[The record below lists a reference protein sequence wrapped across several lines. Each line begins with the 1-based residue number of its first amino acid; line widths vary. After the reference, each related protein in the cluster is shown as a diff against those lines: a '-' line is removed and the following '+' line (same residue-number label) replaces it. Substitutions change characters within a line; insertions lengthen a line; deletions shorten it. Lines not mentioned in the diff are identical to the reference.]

1 MPFIDCKI
9 TKKLTD
15 EQKEKLKS
23 GLGAA
28 ISNMHKP
35 ESYLMVGI
43 CDGYDLFFAGKK
55 MQSGAFVD
63 IRAFG
68 EVNPQDCNKMT
79 AAVCRILSDSAG
91 IESSGVYI
99 TYEGYRNWGW
109 DGGNF

>member
-15 EQKEKLKS
+15 EQKEKIKS

-55 MQSGAFVD
+55 ITKRRICRYPRVRRGKPAGLQ
-63 IRAFG
+63 
-68 EVNPQDCNKMT
+68 QDDRRCLPHFK
-79 AAVCRILSDSAG
+79 R
-91 IESSGVYI
+91 
-99 TYEGYRNWGW
+99 
-109 DGGNF
+109 